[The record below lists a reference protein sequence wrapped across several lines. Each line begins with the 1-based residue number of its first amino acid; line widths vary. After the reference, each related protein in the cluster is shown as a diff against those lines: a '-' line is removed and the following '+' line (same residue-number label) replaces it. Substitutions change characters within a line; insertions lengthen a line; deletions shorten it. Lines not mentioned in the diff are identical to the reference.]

1 VFGRRFL
8 LLTLASG
15 YARTIQYERVED
27 HALYSSPNGAFSY
40 PPLKRELSVDKLQQE
55 NDDYE

>member
-1 VFGRRFL
+1 MFSRRFL